1 MKRENQMIVYETF
14 MEWLERIAPPELA
27 EEWDHSGIQIHCRA
41 KSIERV
47 LICLDVTEATIL
59 EAKEQ
64 RADMIISHHPF
75 IFDGIYSLDISDPMG
90 NKIQQ
95 LIKSNISVYSAHMT
109 YDKSN
114 TGNTVQ
120 MATRLG
126 LSGFPL
132 SGRASGEDQDF
143 SVLVAELKQPI
154 LLDQLVQKVRDGL
167 SLTENE
173 IRIVDAKQE
182 PIFKIGLC
190 AGSGGD
196 YVQQMIDEKCQ
207 VFITGDVKYHLA
219 LEAKESGITLI
230 DPGHFGSEKFFAQ
243 DVAQQLSALAG
254 SKVEIVVSKFDQNP
268 FTV

>member
-1 MKRENQMIVYETF
+1 MKRGNQMIAYETF

-41 KSIERV
+41 ESIERV

-59 EAKEQ
+59 EAQE
-64 RADMIISHHPF
+64 RRVDMIISHHPF
-75 IFDGIYSLDISDPMG
+75 IFDGIYSLDIADPMG
-90 NKIQQ
+90 KKIQK
-95 LIKSNISVYSAHMT
+95 LINSNISVYSAHMT

-114 TGNTVQ
+114 SGNTVQ
-120 MATRLG
+120 MARRLG

-132 SGRASGEDQDF
+132 KGKASGEDQDF
-143 SVLVAELKQPI
+143 RVLIAELVQPI
-154 LLDQLVQKVRDGL
+154 LLDQLVQKVREGL
-167 SLTENE
+167 LLNENE
-173 IRIVDAKQE
+173 IRIVEANHE
-182 PIFKIGLC
+182 PIVKVGLC

-196 YVQQMIDEKCQ
+196 YLQPMIDEKCQ

-243 DVAQQLSALAG
+243 DVAQQLLALSG
-254 SKVEIVVSKFDQNP
+254 SKVEILVSKSDQNP